1 MRVAQVHAAVEALL
15 GETVSKDSV
24 SWCLS
29 AGVHRKER
37 LFVRVARGRYVLAA
51 RDGRHVD
58 GAGAE
63 SGVVRGS
70 AYGARLCPSSICGQA
85 TPTGG
90 RWCST

>member
-1 MRVAQVHAAVEALL
+1 MRVAQVHAAVEALF

-37 LFVRVARGRYVLAA
+37 LFVRVARGRYVLA
-51 RDGRHVD
+51 RDGRH
-58 GAGAE
+58 AE
-63 SGVVRGS
+63 GSGPKNTVVRGT
-70 AYGARLCPSSICGQA
+70 AYGARSCPSSIPGQA
-85 TPTGG
+85 TPTDG